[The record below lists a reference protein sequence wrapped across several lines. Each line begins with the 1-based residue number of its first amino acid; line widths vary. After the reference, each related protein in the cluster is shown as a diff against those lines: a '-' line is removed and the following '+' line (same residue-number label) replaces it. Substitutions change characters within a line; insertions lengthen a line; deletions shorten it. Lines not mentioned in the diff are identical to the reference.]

1 MQISNGVLDAIRED
15 TEIRKIIGESLI
27 TVKGT
32 IKNFDNP
39 RSYGTIKPDNDM
51 QDIVLHITC
60 LRAGGYDT
68 ANVGDRVEC
77 EVLRR
82 PHGLQAYKILKLQ
95 PPY

>member
-27 TVKGT
+27 TGKGT
-32 IKNFDNP
+32 IKNFDNQIFFC
-39 RSYGTIKPDNDM
+39 TQKPANEM

-68 ANVGDRVEC
+68 ANVVDRVEC